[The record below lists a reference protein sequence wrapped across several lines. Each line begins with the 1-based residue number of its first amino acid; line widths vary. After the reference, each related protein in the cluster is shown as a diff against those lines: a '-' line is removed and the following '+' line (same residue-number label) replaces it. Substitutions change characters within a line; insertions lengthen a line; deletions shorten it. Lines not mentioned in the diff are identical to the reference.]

1 MIVVADAGPLRYL
14 VLIGKSQLP
23 GELFEQVVIPPA
35 VVDELTHSRTP
46 EAVTFWIKHPPEW
59 LLVAPRS
66 SFPSDSR
73 LDHLD
78 EGERQAIALA
88 KDRGHPLLLM
98 DEIEGRGAAESL
110 GLSVLGTIGV
120 LERAAKLQLINFA
133 TAFKDLE
140 QTNFHM
146 SAALRR
152 VLAERHHLE

>member
-14 VLIGKSQLP
+14 VLIGKSQLL
-23 GELFEQVVIPPA
+23 GELFEQVVVPAA

-46 EAVTFWIKHPPEW
+46 EVVAIWIKHPPRW
-59 LLVAPRS
+59 LTIVPVS
-66 SFPSDSR
+66 SFPADSR

-88 KDRGHPLLLM
+88 KDRGHSLLLM
-98 DEIEGRGAAESL
+98 DEIEGRYAAESL
-110 GLSVLGTIGV
+110 GLLVLGAIGV
-120 LERAAKLQLINFA
+120 LERAAKLHLIDFA

-152 VLAERHHLE
+152 VIAERHHLQ